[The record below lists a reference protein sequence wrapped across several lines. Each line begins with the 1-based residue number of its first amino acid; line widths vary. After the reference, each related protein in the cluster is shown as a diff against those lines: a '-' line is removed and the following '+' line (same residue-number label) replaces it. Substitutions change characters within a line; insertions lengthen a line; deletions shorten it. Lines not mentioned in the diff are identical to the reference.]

1 LEKLEGIDSVR
12 VTLDPGR
19 AIVIFDPA
27 RVRPE
32 EMVQAIHEQTPFGAS
47 VLGIEE
53 ADKAPAT
60 PDCGWFGLFCED
72 GSGTE

>member
-32 EMVQAIHEQTPFGAS
+32 EMVRAIHEQTPFGAS

-53 ADKAPAT
+53 ASEAPAAA
-60 PDCGWFGLFCED
+60 DCGWFGLFCED
-72 GSGTE
+72 GS